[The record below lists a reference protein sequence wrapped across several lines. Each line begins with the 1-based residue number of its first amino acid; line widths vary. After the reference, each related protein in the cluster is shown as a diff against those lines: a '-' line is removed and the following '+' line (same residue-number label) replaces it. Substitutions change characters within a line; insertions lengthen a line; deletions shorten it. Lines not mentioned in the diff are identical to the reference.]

1 MIFRRES
8 MPTKRIFD
16 LALLTVILGA
26 PALGLVN
33 MALRRHLKESDGA
46 LATVAEAA
54 GILL

>member
-1 MIFRRES
+1 

-16 LALLTVILGA
+16 LVLLTIILGT

-33 MALRRHLKESDGA
+33 MSLRRHLREGDGA